1 MAVLKAEI
9 EVLKR
14 ENELLM
20 AHRKENEENEFKYG
34 NDTGSADWAQR
45 LQIAVDV
52 VKGLEHL
59 HSKCEHRIVH
69 RDIKSENIL
78 LDGNLVAKVADFG
91 ICEFLP
97 EDVSCVMTR
106 VMGSFGYLDPEYDLL
121 SQLYDS
127 SQ

>member
-1 MAVLKAEI
+1 MATNLAPKNIDGSEEI

-20 AHRKENEENEFKYG
+20 AQRKENEENEFKYG

-52 VKGLEHL
+52 VK
-59 HSKCEHRIVH
+59 
-69 RDIKSENIL
+69 
-78 LDGNLVAKVADFG
+78 
-91 ICEFLP
+91 

-106 VMGSFGYLDPEYDLL
+106 VMGSFGYLDPE
-121 SQLYDS
+121 
-127 SQ
+127 